1 MIKRFKNESLI
12 YRLQQIFKMQHQK
25 SMTLSSILILL
36 LVGVAAGF
44 LSGMVG
50 IGGGIIIVPV
60 LVYFLGFTQHQA
72 QGTTLFMFLLPIGIL
87 GVMNYHKQGYVDYK
101 TAFVIATTFVVGS
114 YFGSKIAI
122 SLDQKLVKQ
131 IFGAIIIVL
140 GAKML
145 FWK

>member
-1 MIKRFKNESLI
+1 MQNKKPMTI
-12 YRLQQIFKMQHQK
+12 QI
-25 SMTLSSILILL
+25 LLILL
-36 LVGVAAGF
+36 AVGLAAGF

-87 GVMNYHKQGYVDYK
+87 GVMNYHKQGHVDFK
-101 TAFVIATTFVVGS
+101 TAFIIATTFVVGS
-114 YFGSKIAI
+114 YFGSKVAI
-122 SLDQKLVKQ
+122 SLDQKVVKQ
-131 IFGAIIIVL
+131 IFGAIIILL

>member
-1 MIKRFKNESLI
+1 MENKKPMTI
-12 YRLQQIFKMQHQK
+12 QI
-25 SMTLSSILILL
+25 LLILL
-36 LVGVAAGF
+36 AVGLAAGF

-87 GVMNYHKQGYVDYK
+87 GVMNYYKAGYVDFK
-101 TAFVIATTFVVGS
+101 TALIIGSTFVIGS
-114 YFGSKIAI
+114 YFGSKWSI
-122 SLDQKLVKQ
+122 SLDQKTVKQ
-131 IFGAIIIVL
+131 IFGVIIVL
-140 GAKML
+140 LGLKMI